1 MNRLLR
7 PLSNL
12 VSAPRFLRGFHG
24 WMTLVW
30 AAAIPLT
37 VFTSLKSSLLWIG
50 AMSSYALAI
59 GHWSAWQSSRVETQM
74 DDGDPAVKAVDVDEE
89 AA

>member
-1 MNRLLR
+1 MHRLLR

-12 VSAPRFLRGFHG
+12 FGAPRFLQGFHG

-37 VFTSLKSSLLWIG
+37 IFTSLKSSLLWIG

-59 GHWSAWQSSRVETQM
+59 GHWSAWQASRAEVAIA
-74 DDGDPAVKAVDVDEE
+74 DGDPAVKAVDAEE